1 MTPDV
6 WATRVRVVADRLA
19 SFVAPE
25 LRPTTVPLTSL
36 LTLDWASC
44 PRSPATVVGGSTG
57 SAASSTATLPPSS
70 PSPHSSVPSPPPSPP
85 FLQIYGLAVTYEG
98 ERMVLESGLKEE
110 D

>member
-36 LTLDWASC
+36 LTLELGFMSSESRHCGGWVDRLCSIKHNH
-44 PRSPATVVGGSTG
+44 PVV
-57 SAASSTATLPPSS
+57 
-70 PSPHSSVPSPPPSPP
+70 V
-85 FLQIYGLAVTYEG
+85 
-98 ERMVLESGLKEE
+98 
-110 D
+110 